1 MIHLKFFLF
10 FTILLTWGPTNIL
23 HARAPANNPCQQ
35 LEINTRLIERLR
47 RLIQRNLQARQTFT
61 SATANIKISSNLIMF
76 DAKLQ
81 KYLAIEEGLKE
92 QCAQTT

>member
-23 HARAPANNPCQQ
+23 HARAPSNNPCQL
-35 LEINTRLIERLR
+35 LEQNRELIERLR

-61 SATANIKISSNLIMF
+61 SPTANIKISSNLLIL

-81 KYLAIEEGLKE
+81 KRLGIQTGLKE
-92 QCAQTT
+92 QCAQIT